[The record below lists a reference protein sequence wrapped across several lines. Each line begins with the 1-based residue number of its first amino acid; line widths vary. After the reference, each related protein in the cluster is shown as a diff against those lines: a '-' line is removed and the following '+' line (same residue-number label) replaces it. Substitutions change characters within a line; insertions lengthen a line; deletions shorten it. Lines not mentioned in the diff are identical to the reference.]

1 MPLLN
6 YAILSLLSEKK
17 VDYSLWTKAVVED
30 KVMKLGTKGITRVK
44 V

>member
-17 VDYSLWTKAVVED
+17 VDYSLWTKM
-30 KVMKLGTKGITRVK
+30 VMENQSDEIRYQRDNQRRF
-44 V
+44 